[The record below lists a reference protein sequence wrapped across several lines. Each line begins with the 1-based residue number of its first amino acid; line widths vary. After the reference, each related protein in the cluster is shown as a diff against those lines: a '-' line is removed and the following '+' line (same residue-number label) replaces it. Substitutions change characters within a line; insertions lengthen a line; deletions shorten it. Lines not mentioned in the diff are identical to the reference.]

1 MGFTSFLQQ
10 AISTLRERLLP
21 LRGPFPIDQSP
32 ARDRVSPITNVST
45 PNSGGQKKT
54 LSNGQPV
61 VCVQQ
66 IESNIVPDASSL
78 EELSGREVDE
88 ANSQLLKILRDFHP
102 HLMTDRSSS
111 ARLSS
116 ISTRKAVAHETHSSI

>member
-21 LRGPFPIDQSP
+21 LRGPFAIDQSP
-32 ARDRVSPITNVST
+32 TRDRVSPITNESIRHAEV
-45 PNSGGQKKT
+45 KKKGASKGHT
-54 LSNGQPV
+54 A

-66 IESNIVPDASSL
+66 IESNIVQDASSL

-88 ANSQLLKILRDFHP
+88 VIPNH
-102 HLMTDRSSS
+102 
-111 ARLSS
+111 
-116 ISTRKAVAHETHSSI
+116 